1 VTGLA
6 LGVLGALV
14 WGTAAAIGG
23 IAARRVGASRTVAWG
38 MLVGIVVALPIALA
52 TGEPGRVDLRT
63 AGWIVL
69 VAAGMLSGLAFV
81 YAGVR
86 RGSIAVVAPISATYG
101 GVAALIA
108 VLGGEPLTVLAGIA
122 FALAVVGAV
131 LAARGDTATPGRPSD
146 TRVAVLLGLGAAIVW
161 GIQLWAGGQI
171 GDDLGASW
179 LVAAVRVVGIVVV
192 TLPVLLLGRMRI
204 DRGSFKFVALAGV
217 GEVLGFTVYLLAA
230 GYGVAQASV
239 LTSQYGAV
247 AAIIGVVA
255 LGERL
260 RPMQYA
266 GIAMILI
273 AVTLLA
279 VEGAGG

>member
-1 VTGLA
+1 
-6 LGVLGALV
+6 
-14 WGTAAAIGG
+14 
-23 IAARRVGASRTVAWG
+23 
-38 MLVGIVVALPIALA
+38 
-52 TGEPGRVDLRT
+52 
-63 AGWIVL
+63 
-69 VAAGMLSGLAFV
+69 
-81 YAGVR
+81 
-86 RGSIAVVAPISATYG
+86 
-101 GVAALIA
+101 
-108 VLGGEPLTVLAGIA
+108 
-122 FALAVVGAV
+122 
-131 LAARGDTATPGRPSD
+131 
-146 TRVAVLLGLGAAIVW
+146 
-161 GIQLWAGGQI
+161 
-171 GDDLGASW
+171 
-179 LVAAVRVVGIVVV
+179 VAAVRVVGIVVV